1 MLKDLNIIFT
11 ILGKRDIFNLL
22 VLSILLLITS
32 FADFLSIGLIIVF
45 FNSILENNFGNKIYE
60 FLGEINSYTLNIDFI
75 IFLVYLIFLFF
86 LIKNSLQ
93 IAYTYS
99 VTYFINTLKLKFSKI
114 IFNHYLKKD
123 IGFFFKKD
131 VSEYIRNV
139 NEETNVFT
147 GFIQQ
152 KLEYINTSINII
164 IISSLVLIYD
174 FKSSSIIILFLLFF
188 YFLYFYLLRKKLLD
202 LSYLRR
208 SLNKTALK
216 ILNTVFLSF
225 KDIRIFNLSDYFVN
239 QFKYNDKVKRQVSI
253 KKSIYGSI
261 PKHFLEVFIVTC
273 VFVILFYDLPKN
285 YAQSDL
291 IDRAAYLVT
300 FLIVATRLYP
310 SFASLSKMK
319 NQLEFG
325 RATVNFFKNNIYLF
339 KKKNNK
345 NTKRKVIQKVIRDS
359 FEIKKLNFSI
369 NENLIFKNA
378 KMKAFK
384 KDFVYIGGK
393 NGTGKTTLFDIL
405 SGLYQMNKKNTYDVF
420 IDSKKIPN
428 NTVSLIS
435 YITQDPIVFNDT
447 IKNNIILNS
456 SIKNKDLS
464 EILKIACVQN
474 IIKRLPKGINTI
486 LGENGIKLS
495 RGNLQKIAIARGL
508 VHLKASVY
516 KILILDEATSAVD
529 YLSEKKIFS
538 GLKNSELYDLVI
550 YTSHNVSNQKYANK
564 KFIIKDN
571 QIVKI
576 K

>member
-11 ILGKRDIFNLL
+11 ILEKRDILNLL
-22 VLSILLLITS
+22 FLSILLLITS

-45 FNSILENNFGNKIYE
+45 FNSILENNFENKIYQ
-60 FLGEINSYTLNIDFI
+60 FLADINSYTLNMDLI
-75 IFLVYLIFLFF
+75 IFIVYLIFLFF

-93 IAYTYS
+93 IVYTYF

-114 IFNHYLKKD
+114 IFNHYLNKD

-147 GFIQQ
+147 GFIRQ

-174 FKSSSIIILFLLFF
+174 FKSSLVLIFFLLFF
-188 YFLYFYLLRKKLLD
+188 YFLYFYFLRKKLLN

-225 KDIRIFNLSDYFVN
+225 KDIRIFNLGDFFVN

-253 KKSIYGSI
+253 KKSIYGII

-273 VFVILFYDLPKN
+273 VFTILFYDLPGN
-285 YAQSDL
+285 YSQSDL
-291 IDRAAYLVT
+291 VDRVAFLVT

-325 RATVNFFKNNIYLF
+325 RATLNFFKNNIHLF
-339 KKKNNK
+339 KKKNSK
-345 NTKRKVIQKVIRDS
+345 NIKRKVVHKAIKDS

-369 NENLIFKNA
+369 NDNLIFKNA
-378 KMKAFK
+378 KLKVHR

-405 SGLYQMNKKNTYDVF
+405 SGLYQMNKKNSLDIF

-428 NTVSLIS
+428 NKVSLIS

-447 IKNNIILNS
+447 IKNNITLYS
-456 SIKNKDLS
+456 SINKKDLS
-464 EILKIACVQN
+464 EMLKIACVEN
-474 IIKRLPKGINTI
+474 FIKSLPKGINTI

-529 YLSEKKIFS
+529 YLSEKRIFS
-538 GLKNSELYDLVI
+538 ALKNSKLYDLII
-550 YTSHNVSNQKYANK
+550 YTSHNVTNQKYADK
-564 KFIIKDN
+564 KFILKDN